1 MEPASA
7 GQKLTDEPPSYDR
20 HLADFGS
27 NASSSFSPSDPWR
40 PTTVNLPLP
49 GPGNTLERVSSAP
62 TRDVKEQPSS
72 EETPPEYTRQDPN
85 DNYYALQAPLVLSA
99 ATATGA
105 LVPRYHLS
113 QLRSSTN
120 QPYKLSMR
128 RLTTNE
134 SRRLSLPDR
143 RPKKV
148 DYDDDLTLYLIVN
161 THALFPWSLPE
172 IEIRGCKA
180 RTLQGHVEL
189 KKTTTAHQFW
199 HITRNVT
206 NDMLRPENERRLA
219 KYGYHADEEL
229 SRELLFVAESV
240 ALLSKNKRWKDGDGV
255 CVAEETAGTLSLVVD
270 LTPQRKDALLACWA
284 ARCWL
289 SGSLNW

>member
-7 GQKLTDEPPSYDR
+7 GQKSRDEPPSYDR
-20 HLADFGS
+20 HLAES
-27 NASSSFSPSDPWR
+27 EQR
-40 PTTVNLPLP
+40 PRA
-49 GPGNTLERVSSAP
+49 GPSAP
-62 TRDVKEQPSS
+62 TRDVKEQPGP

-85 DNYYALQAPLVLSA
+85 DNYYALQAPLVMSA
-99 ATATGA
+99 ATAAGP
-105 LVPRYHLS
+105 LVPRFHLS
-113 QLRSSTN
+113 QLRTSTS

-128 RLTTNE
+128 RLTTSE

-143 RPKKV
+143 RAKRIA
-148 DYDDDLTLYLIVN
+148 YDDDLTLYLIVD
-161 THALFPWSLPE
+161 THALFPWSSPE

-180 RTLQGHVEL
+180 RTLRGYVEL
-189 KKTTTAHQFW
+189 KKTTTAYQFW

-229 SRELLFVAESV
+229 NRELLFAAESV
-240 ALLSKNKRWKDGDGV
+240 ALLSKHKRWKDGDGV
-255 CVAEETAGTLSLVVD
+255 CVAEETTGTLSLVVD
-270 LTPQRKDALLACWA
+270 LIPQRKDALLACWA